1 MNCPQCKNFID
12 PSSNVCPFCGF
23 NFRMQSSSGKVT
35 PPYQDPYQASSQYQD
50 PTYQPTPHNPPPY
63 QSTSP
68 YQSPS
73 SYQRTSNY
81 QMPVDQSKSFV
92 SSPTGIASIAGIFL
106 GVINLCSWIIP
117 LCGCPLS
124 LLGAG
129 LSVFGVTSQEKRER
143 TLALVGIILNA
154 FTFVLS
160 IINSIFGILIYSGS
174 N

>member
-35 PPYQDPYQASSQYQD
+35 PPYQDP
-50 PTYQPTPHNPPPY
+50 PYQPTPHNPPPY
-63 QSTSP
+63 QSSSP

-73 SYQRTSNY
+73 SYRIPPNY
-81 QMPVDQSKSFV
+81 QMPVDQSKSFI
-92 SSPTGIASIAGIFL
+92 SSSTGIASIAGIFL
-106 GVINLCSWIIP
+106 GVINLCSWVIP

-129 LSVFGVTSQEKRER
+129 LSVFGFTSQEKRER

-154 FTFVLS
+154 FAFVLS